1 MTGNS
6 FGLQEEAF
14 RLTPDPRFLFPTRS
28 VVQALSGMLT
38 GIAQRKGLLQLTS
51 ESGTGKTAVMQ
62 KLAHDL
68 EASSS
73 FVFVWTHPHLPF
85 DDLIMACAEKAG
97 LRLRA
102 GGRDDH
108 VRSLT
113 DKVTQML
120 SGAATAV
127 ILIDEAEKCS
137 DEVLEGLLELA
148 RIDRGMSWAWQIV
161 LAAPLSFETR
171 LQDDRWQSLH
181 QEIGV
186 RVALERLRGPEV
198 RAYIAHRLHV
208 AGLTRGA
215 LFTPEALSRIETYA
229 AGIPRLVNRLC
240 SRALAEAASI
250 GAWSVTADMVDVAA
264 REFSIGQSSAEGV
277 VLPDPAPS
285 MPAAPSES
293 APPPPTPA
301 SEAPPAPPKTAETG
315 SALLGSMFRQFA
327 EESQYR
333 TELSA
338 TSAANESARETA
350 RTEKPAVAEAPP
362 EAEPPAPTEAP
373 PQPIEAAAPLDLKT
387 PADAP
392 PARESEPVAPPA
404 AETEIRTAEAQVAAD
419 PPPQSAEA
427 PPEPVAAAREE
438 PANEIPPHAVPAEQ
452 PAKADEPAPEA
463 AAAEA
468 AAAEAPKDPEAAPA
482 EAAAPP
488 DPEKLALKAK
498 IAATI
503 AASEAKTTLHAP
515 TEEDRLLPANDHE
528 PAERGKLAGQMVK
541 IAAAVVIG
549 LAVGALGAYVIQLRP
564 TGSDQIAAVRN
575 TTQDTAPRPQAMIES
590 PLLPPANTATAPTP
604 EPTPAT
610 PPAPAPTLNRITP
623 SAGPTVVPPAP
634 PPPPAAAAIPEP
646 PPVAKSNGVAA
657 VEKPAEIKPEA
668 PSAAPAAPVVAIP
681 PPPPPKP
688 PMETPPPAPPVV
700 SAPPPPVVRTPPPA
714 PPAVA
719 EIPPPPPPR
728 PMAQAAPVPLAPPP
742 VPQASIPAPPP
753 VPAPP
758 PPPAPQAS
766 IPAAPPVASAPPP
779 VARTPT
785 PAPQIAAVEP
795 APTAEMGPPIDA
807 IPESRT
813 PPRSAEPPSSGRAL
827 LPILPPASPAPG
839 SSSADATPAA
849 GRILA
854 PILPPSPPPA
864 ADLPAPAPSPSAR
877 TLAPIL
883 PTPVAPPPVA
893 TPAPPV
899 EPVTPKIAEAPLPPP
914 TPEPPAPQMARVEP
928 TPLAPPPVEK
938 PVVETPAPARPPA
951 VARVEPPPASP
962 APPAVGAPVP
972 LQRPSASLSSAA
984 VDRLMLRGDEIMRTG
999 DPAAARLFYELAAA
1013 NGSATAATAVGRTWD
1028 PVEHAR
1034 LGIQGSLSSSQR
1046 AADWYRKASAAGDAE
1061 AETRLRAL
1069 TAWMARNPGR

>member
-28 VVQALSGMLT
+28 VVQALSGLLT
-38 GIAQRKGLLQLTS
+38 GIAQRKGLLQLTG

-68 EASSS
+68 ENSNS
-73 FVFVWTHPHLPF
+73 FVFAWTHPHLPF
-85 DDLIMACAEKAG
+85 DDLILACAEKAG

-102 GGRDDH
+102 GGRDDR

-127 ILIDEAEKCS
+127 ILVDEAEKCS
-137 DEVLEGLLELA
+137 DEVLDGLLELA
-148 RIDRGMSWAWQIV
+148 RIDHGMSWAWQIV

-240 SRALAEAASI
+240 SRALAEATII

-264 REFSIGQSSAEGV
+264 REFSIVQSSAEGV
-277 VLPDPAPS
+277 VLPGPP
-285 MPAAPSES
+285 PS
-293 APPPPTPA
+293 APTA
-301 SEAPPAPPKTAETG
+301 DTPPAPPKTAESG
-315 SALLGSMFRQFA
+315 AALLGSMFRQFA

-338 TSAANESARETA
+338 APAANESTSEPAKIET
-350 RTEKPAVAEAPP
+350 PAAAEAPP
-362 EAEPPAPTEAP
+362 EAEPPAPAEAP
-373 PQPIEAAAPLDLKT
+373 APVEAAVPLDLTT

-392 PARESEPVAPPA
+392 PERESEPVEPPVAKTEVSAPETPAPAELPPQA
-404 AETEIRTAEAQVAAD
+404 AEAA
-419 PPPQSAEA
+419 
-427 PPEPVAAAREE
+427 PEPVAAAPEESAAEIPARPEAAEE
-438 PANEIPPHAVPAEQ
+438 PAKV
-452 PAKADEPAPEA
+452 DEPMPEA

-468 AAAEAPKDPEAAPA
+468 AAAEAPKDAEPAPA
-482 EAAAPP
+482 EAAAAP
-488 DPEKLALKAK
+488 DPEKIALKAK

-503 AASEAKTTLHAP
+503 AASEAKTTLAAP
-515 TEEDRLLPANDHE
+515 TEEDRLLPANDRE
-528 PAERGKLAGQMVK
+528 PAEPSRLAGHMVK

-564 TGSDQIAAVRN
+564 TGSDQIAAVR
-575 TTQDTAPRPQAMIES
+575 TTPQDTAPRPQALIES
-590 PLLPPANTATAPTP
+590 PLLPPANTAAAPLP
-604 EPTPAT
+604 EPTPVAPT
-610 PPAPAPTLNRITP
+610 PPLNHITP
-623 SAGPTVVPPAP
+623 SAGPTAP
-634 PPPPAAAAIPEP
+634 PPVPSPPAAAIPEP
-646 PPVAKSNGVAA
+646 PPVAKSIGVAA

-668 PSAAPAAPVVAIP
+668 PSAPPAPVVAIP

-700 SAPPPPVVRTPPPA
+700 SAPPPPPVVPMPRPA

-719 EIPPPPPPR
+719 EIPPPPK
-728 PMAQAAPVPLAPPP
+728 PMAQAAPVPPPAPPP

-753 VPAPP
+753 ILAAPPPSAARTPVPAP
-758 PPPAPQAS
+758 Q
-766 IPAAPPVASAPPP
+766 V
-779 VARTPT
+779 
-785 PAPQIAAVEP
+785 AAVEP
-795 APTAEMGPPIDA
+795 PPTEEMGPPIDA
-807 IPESRT
+807 IPESRAPQRAT
-813 PPRSAEPPSSGRAL
+813 EPPPANGRAL

-839 SSSADATPAA
+839 ASTTDAAPAA
-849 GRILA
+849 GRVLA
-854 PILPPSPPPA
+854 PILPPSPAPA
-864 ADLPAPAPSPSAR
+864 AELPAPAPSPSAR

-883 PTPVAPPPVA
+883 PTPVAPPAAPPVA
-893 TPAPPV
+893 TPAAPV

-914 TPEPPAPQMARVEP
+914 RPEPPAPQIAKVEP
-928 TPLAPPPVEK
+928 KLEPTRLAPPPVEK
-938 PVVETPAPARPPA
+938 PAAEAPAPEKPPA
-951 VARVEPPPASP
+951 VARVEPPPAPP
-962 APPAVGAPVP
+962 APAAVTPPVP

-1034 LGIQGSLSSSQR
+1034 LGIQGSLASSQR
-1046 AADWYRKASAAGDAE
+1046 AADWYRRASAAGDAD